1 MMQEVIDYL
10 KSEYPDAIGLQLEG
24 LEEVEGANDLS
35 YHVHVQK
42 ILLQHRVELFPVPA
56 DDLDDVVDDVFAHC
70 FPELWGLEHLRHQY

>member
-1 MMQEVIDYL
+1 MQEIINYL
-10 KSEYPDAIGLQLEG
+10 KSEYPDAMGLQLEV

-42 ILLQHRVELFPVPA
+42 LLLQHRVELFPVLA

-70 FPELWGLEHLRHQY
+70 FPEPWGLEHLRHQY

>member
-1 MMQEVIDYL
+1 MCQVPKEPVGEGGEVGAG
-10 KSEYPDAIGLQLEG
+10 EGEG

-70 FPELWGLEHLRHQY
+70 FPEL

>member
-1 MMQEVIDYL
+1 MQEIINYL
-10 KSEYPDAIGLQLEG
+10 KSEYPDAIGLQLEE

-42 ILLQHRVELFPVPA
+42 LLLQHRVELFPVLA

-70 FPELWGLEHLRHQY
+70 FPELWGLEHLRLQY